1 VGGGVEAGQQ
11 GVVDG
16 GSGSGKARQHGVVD
30 GGSGSGSSAGSVC
43 AGWRIER
50 QLQVAVDLA
59 EATQDMHNITF
70 GGQDLE
76 PGSLE
81 GEGHV
86 GQSLKGAGN

>member
-30 GGSGSGSSAGSVC
+30 GGSGSGSGC
-43 AGWRIER
+43 ADWRIER

-59 EATQDMHNITF
+59 EATRDMHNITF

-76 PGSLE
+76 PAALRATAMSASRSG
-81 GEGHV
+81 GR
-86 GQSLKGAGN
+86 